1 MSSRLTPRPGDF
13 VRSGTNLSD
22 HSNNFSLGSNRT
34 TQSTAY
40 DSTEVV
46 FTTSTNTIEFD
57 KKGNLMQGGRLAD
70 GIQTVDIPKWTNVV
84 KVFLGEKAKDEAS
97 VFYTTVR
104 LPKKVRRNRLLGH
117 YTQLYI
123 RAARPETQ
131 GAQDR

>member
-1 MSSRLTPRPGDF
+1 
-13 VRSGTNLSD
+13 
-22 HSNNFSLGSNRT
+22 
-34 TQSTAY
+34 
-40 DSTEVV
+40 
-46 FTTSTNTIEFD
+46 
-57 KKGNLMQGGRLAD
+57 MQGGRLAD

-104 LPKKVRRNRLLGH
+104 LPKKVRRNRLFGH

-131 GAQDR
+131 RA